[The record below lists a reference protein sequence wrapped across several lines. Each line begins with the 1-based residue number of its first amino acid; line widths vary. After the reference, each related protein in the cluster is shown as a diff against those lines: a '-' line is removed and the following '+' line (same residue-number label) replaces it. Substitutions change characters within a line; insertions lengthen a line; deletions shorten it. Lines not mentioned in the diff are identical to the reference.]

1 MDTKLKTT
9 VQGTP
14 TPGARG
20 HERRDVSVGWIFGV
34 VLFLFC
40 SGFVIHLVV
49 AALLQQFI
57 SSANPADAWRPVQ
70 NISRPRS
77 GSSPLLQISP
87 RLDLRDFRAQEDK
100 QLTGYG
106 WIDRTAGVV
115 RVPIDRAMELVLQKG
130 LPVAT
135 NSARSAGRSPQELIL
150 DRLSERK
157 PGTQN
162 KP

>member
-1 MDTKLKTT
+1 MN
-9 VQGTP
+9 V
-14 TPGARG
+14 ARG
-20 HERRDVSVGWIFGV
+20 HDRREVSFGWLFGI

-40 SGFVIHLVV
+40 CGVVIHLVL
-49 AALLQQFI
+49 AALLEQFN
-57 SSANPADAWRPVQ
+57 SSPNPGDAWRPVQ
-70 NISRPRS
+70 EQLLTARS
-77 GSSPLLQISP
+77 GSGPLLQISP

-115 RVPIDRAMELVLQKG
+115 RVPIDRAMEQVLQKG

-135 NSARSAGRSPQELIL
+135 NSGGSAGRSPQELIL

-157 PGTQN
+157 PATQN